1 MKLKQRP
8 EDFVVR
14 EAWRF
19 DEDPRGPYRIYL
31 MDKQKLS
38 TFEAMDRICQRFRI
52 PPAAVS
58 FCGLKDKQG
67 RTEQLIAVRGRD
79 VDLQEPDLRLKPLG
93 RAAEPL
99 SAKNLTA
106 NRFAVTVRDLG
117 DEDLARLASS
127 VAEVQRLGLV
137 NYFDSQRFGAVKHG
151 QGFIAKDLV
160 KGQFEHALHN
170 YLAKPSPLD
179 RTDDAKVKAF
189 WAEHWGEWQLR
200 CPYKAVA
207 KYRAILSHL
216 RENPDDWVGAFL
228 QIEPRYRALLLFE
241 YQSYLWNEGVK
252 ELLRDVLGTEGLIS
266 LPYQAGRLL
275 FPREAPPEVVRDL
288 RGRTFPLLAADS
300 PLEDPVTRKAV
311 HAALRRERI
320 GLPELALSR
329 TPGLFFK
336 HEERQLLVVPGKL
349 VVSEPRRDEMNS
361 GRRKVNI
368 AFTLPPGAYATLLV
382 KRLFWFSV
390 LEGEAEE
397 RGEFH
402 PTAARVLES
411 AFGPQA
417 SPERRRRK
425 VAPWRSAPGEAAVAP
440 DDDNEADAPVP
451 ARGAGKVKVKARW
464 PRGEGVDKADRGR
477 PRRAAA
483 VPAPGDLAPALV
495 AGQVRSSDSGGPAAP
510 AAATAEGPREP
521 ATKVGFREAQRQK
534 KAAKAQARQEA
545 AQRRGGGRGRK

>member
-31 MDKQKLS
+31 MDKQKVS
-38 TFEAMDRICQRFRI
+38 TFEAMDRICKRFRV

-160 KGQFEHALHN
+160 KGQLEHALHN
-170 YLAKPSPLD
+170 YFAKPSPLD
-179 RTDDAKVKAF
+179 QTDDAKVKGF
-189 WAEHWGEWQLR
+189 WAEHWGEWHLR

-207 KYRAILSHL
+207 KYRAILAYL
-216 RENPDDWVGAFL
+216 RENPDDWAGAFL

-252 ELLRDVLGTEGLIS
+252 ELLRDVLGTAGLIS

-275 FPREAPPEVVRDL
+275 FPREAPSDALKDL
-288 RGRTFPLLAADS
+288 RKRTFPLLAADS
-300 PLEDPVTRKAV
+300 KLEDPVTRKAV
-311 HAALRRERI
+311 EAALRRERI
-320 GLPELALSR
+320 QLPELALRR
-329 TPGLFFK
+329 TPELFFK
-336 HEERQLLVVPGKL
+336 HEERQLLVFPGKL
-349 VVSEPRRDEMNS
+349 VVSEARRDEMNS
-361 GRRKVNI
+361 GRKKVNV
-368 AFTLPPGAYATLLV
+368 AFTLPPGAYATLLI

-390 LEGEAEE
+390 LEGEA
-397 RGEFH
+397 GEHGEYH
-402 PTAARVLES
+402 PTAAKVLES
-411 AFGPQA
+411 AFGPTSA
-417 SPERRRRK
+417 PTGRPRK
-425 VAPWRSAPGEAAVAP
+425 VAALRNPVGEDRAAARRGDE
-440 DDDNEADAPVP
+440 DDDEETAAP
-451 ARGAGKVKVKARW
+451 ARKVKTKARW
-464 PRGEGVDKADRGR
+464 ARGEGVDKADRAG
-477 PRRAAA
+477 RRAAA
-483 VPAPGDLAPALV
+483 AATTPPGTAPA
-495 AGQVRSSDSGGPAAP
+495 AAQVRASDAGGPRAP

-521 ATKVGFREAQRQK
+521 AKKVGFREAQRQK
-534 KAAKAQARQEA
+534 KAAKAEARQKAEL
-545 AQRRGGGRGRK
+545 RRAGGRRRK